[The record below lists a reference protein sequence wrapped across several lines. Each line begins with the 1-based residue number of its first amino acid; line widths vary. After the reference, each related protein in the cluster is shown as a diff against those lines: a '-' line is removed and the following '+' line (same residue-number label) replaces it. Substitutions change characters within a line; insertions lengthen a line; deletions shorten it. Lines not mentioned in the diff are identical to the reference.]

1 MHRLSWAGS
10 YVALIVAMGRVV
22 SAQSVAVPNSS
33 FELGDDA
40 LQNWTFSLGENGHG
54 EWSWDTTRAHSGK
67 RSLKMTKTNVV
78 GHSMLAS
85 DFIAV
90 QPGKEYDVRGWIS
103 VYGRSRGC
111 VYFMVSQYKPDI
123 GDMQFPNAFSV
134 PQPHYTGEGWKQISV
149 RLKVREGNTRL
160 RIHCLS
166 AFAPVTVSWDDIE
179 VVEAA
184 PGATDYKPRYEKPV
198 AEQLPPLETAMAI
211 VAKRKQATASV
222 QVIGGRAR
230 FVIDGK
236 LAPACFYVSP
246 FHNPNDAQIKD
257 FRDAGVRV
265 YLVPLILGHGVYG
278 DKGPWLGKDRFDWKE
293 VEGLLWRVLRVDPE
307 GYIIFYMATDP
318 YRDWGKEHPTEVCCD
333 QYGKKAVVHMHPKDW
348 GREPTDNERYGPSL
362 VSSMLREDTAKT
374 LRALVKH
381 VSSLDAGKAVIGYHV
396 AGLNDGQFFQWTKYD
411 PADIHL
417 ADYSEASVRAFRDWL
432 RRFYKGDVT
441 DLQRAWNRA
450 DVTFDTAT
458 IPSGERRLAAGF
470 LLDSKRDQDIAD
482 YNRFFSLGTVETIAG
497 YARIIKEETQGKS
510 LVSTYYEDAAANVD
524 SHLALSHLL
533 SYKDFDFLAGPTAY
547 GVRMPGE
554 VGECHSTWGSVRL
567 HNKIW
572 LTEQDFRSWLSGS
585 IDKDHDRSVGRA
597 TTPEDHNA
605 MVRRESG
612 MMLACGHGTWWYD
625 MSGGWFRDDGIMK
638 GIAEATAAFKRDLTQ
653 TGAPRADMA
662 VFISERS
669 LDYLAW
675 QAAGPYRY
683 QGIVQQLFIINQCGV
698 PYHLYLQEDLSQ
710 KNLPDYKVYVFLNPQ
725 HLSLEQQT
733 TVRSLRRDGKLLVFV
748 QAPGVVGA
756 DDPAGKITNLTGIQV
771 RALPKDTQLLVAPV
785 EGKHPLVQKLDGLL
799 GTGTLT
805 APAFEVTDP
814 GATVLG
820 TYPDGKAAVASR
832 DFGKWKSVFFG
843 GVGMCEQ
850 FLHNLA
856 QWAGAWCAA
865 DPGDPVYASQ
875 YFATIHAMYPGK
887 KTLHLAAPS
896 KVVDLTTGKVL
907 SERISDLDLDMSIG
921 ETRWFQLT
929 PQ

>member
-1 MHRLSWAGS
+1 MICSLFGAI
-10 YVALIVAMGRVV
+10 ALAQPISV
-22 SAQSVAVPNSS
+22 SNFS
-33 FELGDDA
+33 FESGTDQIDH
-40 LQNWTFSLGENGHG
+40 WTFTLGENGKG
-54 EWSWDTTRAHSGK
+54 DWSWDTERVHDGN

-85 DFIAV
+85 EFIPV
-90 QPGKEYDVRGWIS
+90 QSGKEYDVRGWIS

-111 VYFMVSQYKPDI
+111 VYFMVSQYIPDI
-123 GDMQFPNAFSV
+123 GDMKFPNAFSV

-149 RLKVREGNTRL
+149 RVKVREGNTRL
-160 RIHCLS
+160 RIHCLA

-179 VVEAA
+179 VVEVV
-184 PGATDYKPRYEKPV
+184 PGTADYKPRYEKPV
-198 AEQLPPLETAMAI
+198 AEQLPPLEQAKAI

-222 QVIGGRAR
+222 QVINGRAR

-236 LAPACFYVSP
+236 LTPACFYVSP
-246 FHNPNDAQIKD
+246 FHNPIDAQIKD

-278 DKGPWLGKDRFDWKE
+278 DKGPWLGKDRYDWRE
-293 VEGLLWRVLRVDPE
+293 VEDLLWRVLRVDPE

-318 YRDWGKEHPTEVCCD
+318 YRDWGREHPTEVCCD
-333 QYGKKAVVHMHPKDW
+333 QYGKKSVVVMHPKDW

-362 VSSMLREDTAKT
+362 VSSVLREDTART

-381 VSSLDAGKAVIGYHV
+381 VRSTVAGKAVIGYHV
-396 AGLNDGQFFQWTKYD
+396 AGLNDGQFFQWVKYG

-417 ADYSEASVRAFRDWL
+417 ADYSEASVRALRDWL
-432 RRFYKGDVT
+432 RRFYEGNVIAF
-441 DLQRAWNRA
+441 QRAWNRTN
-450 DVTFDTAT
+450 VTFDNAT
-458 IPSGERRLAAGF
+458 IPSGERRLAPGF
-470 LLDSKRDQDIAD
+470 LLDTKRDQDIAD

-497 YARIIKEETQGKS
+497 YARVIKRETQGKT

-533 SYKDFDFLAGPTAY
+533 NYKDFDFLAGPTAY

-572 LTEQDFRSWLSGS
+572 LTEQDFRSWLSGPL
-585 IDKDHDRSVGRA
+585 DADQDRSVGRA
-597 TTPEDHNA
+597 TLAQDHSA

-612 MMLACGHGTWWYD
+612 MMLAYGHGTWWYD

-638 GIAEATAAFKRDLTQ
+638 GVAEAVAAFKRDVAQ
-653 TGAPRADMA
+653 PGVPRADMA

-683 QGIVQQLFIINQCGV
+683 QGIVQQLFILNQCGV

-710 KNLPDYKVYVFLNPQ
+710 KNLPDYKVYVFLNPHFLSSEQ
-725 HLSLEQQT
+725 RSRILSL
-733 TVRSLRRDGKLLVFV
+733 RSDGKLLVFV
-748 QAPGVVGA
+748 HAPGVVGA
-756 DDPAGKITNLTGIQV
+756 DSPAAVVSDVTGIKV
-771 RALPKDTQLLVAPV
+771 RALPKDTQLLTTPV
-785 EGKHPLVQKLDGLL
+785 EGDHPLLRGLDGLL

-805 APAFEVTDP
+805 GPAFEVADP
-814 GATVLG
+814 AATVLG
-820 TYPDGKAAVASR
+820 TYPDGKTAVACR

-865 DPGDPVYASQ
+865 DPGDAVYASQ

-887 KTLHLAAPS
+887 KTLHLAAQS
-896 KVVDLTTGKVL
+896 KVVDLTSGKVMA
-907 SERISDLDLDMSIG
+907 ERTATIDLDMPMG

-929 PQ
+929 PK